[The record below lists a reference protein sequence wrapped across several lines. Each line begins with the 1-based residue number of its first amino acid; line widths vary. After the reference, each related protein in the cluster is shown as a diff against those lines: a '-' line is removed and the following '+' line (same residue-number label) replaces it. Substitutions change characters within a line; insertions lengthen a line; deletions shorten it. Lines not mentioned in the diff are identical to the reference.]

1 MSPRSTDYA
10 LLSQDVYHDTE
21 KNKKVTLDGITYRV
35 IDTASN
41 PKTGFQAQAYERMD
55 VHPHQVIIAYRGTEF
70 DREPVHDGGVDAG
83 MVLAGVNLQTE
94 DSTRFAE
101 KVISEANQHAKDE
114 GRQLPEITV
123 TGHSLGGT
131 LAEIN
136 AARYGLKGET
146 FNAYGAAGL
155 MEGVP
160 AGGTQVI
167 DHVRAGDVVSAA
179 SAHFGEVRVYAAQ
192 KDIDTL
198 SHAGYR
204 DDGGIL
210 SIRNP
215 VKAIDFDS
223 HSIDNFVPD
232 SKLLGQS
239 IISPENEARY
249 RAHEGMIDRYRN
261 DVMDIRHGLSATWE
275 VPKAIGE
282 AGQRLGHEIRED
294 AQAVGHAVSHVAHE
308 VADTARHVRDEV
320 SADLHAAGHSVSEG
334 ASRAWN
340 TVLHPSTLFLNTDAV
355 PARVDQPGHPDH
367 PMFQQARK
375 GVTQIDQQHQRVP
388 DERSDRLAASL
399 VVAARES
406 GMKQI
411 HQVALSGDASRTYAV
426 QGEPSSP
433 LKRVAEVDTVQ
444 AMSTPIEQS
453 SLALQQMAQREQV
466 PADHQQQQ
474 HQQSHQAQ
482 HGPTLPGV

>member
-1 MSPRSTDYA
+1 VSPRSTDYA

-21 KNKKVTLDGITYRV
+21 KNKTVTLDGITYRV
-35 IDTASN
+35 IDTAN
-41 PKTGFQAQAYERMD
+41 NANTGFQAQAYERMD
-55 VHPHQVIIAYRGTEF
+55 VRPHQVIIAYRGTEF

-83 MVLAGVNLQTE
+83 MVLAGVNLQTA

-101 KVISEANQHAKDE
+101 KVIAEANQLAKDE
-114 GRQLPEITV
+114 GRQPPEITV

-136 AARYGLKGET
+136 AARFGLKGET

-155 MEGVP
+155 MEGIP
-160 AGGTQVI
+160 TGGTQVI

-179 SAHFGEVRVYAAQ
+179 SEHFGEVRVYAAQ

-198 SHAGYR
+198 SHAEYR

-215 VKAIDFDS
+215 VKAIDFDA

-232 SKLLGQS
+232 SKLLGHS
-239 IISPENEARY
+239 IMSPENEARY

-261 DVMDIRHGLSATWE
+261 DVMDIRRGLSASWE
-275 VPKAIGE
+275 IPKAIGK
-282 AGQRLGHEIRED
+282 AGQQLGHEVGEG

-308 VADTARHVRDEV
+308 VADTVGHLRDEV
-320 SADLHAAGHSVSEG
+320 STDIHAASHAVSDG

-340 TVLHPSTLFLNTDAV
+340 TVLHPSTLFLNSDPV
-355 PARVDQPGHPDH
+355 PVRIDHPGHPDH
-367 PMFQQARK
+367 PMFQQARD
-375 GVTQIDQQHQRVP
+375 GVRQIDTQHQRTP

-399 VVAARES
+399 VVAARET
-406 GMKQI
+406 GLQQI
-411 HQVALSGDASRTYAV
+411 HQVLLNSDASRTYAV
-426 QGEPSSP
+426 QGEPNSP
-433 LKRVAEVDTVQ
+433 LKRVAEVDTMQ
-444 AMSTPIEQS
+444 AMSTSLEQS
-453 SLALQQMAQREQV
+453 SLALEQV
-466 PADHQQQQ
+466 GQRNQMHAQTAQQQQ
-474 HQQSHQAQ
+474 HQQTQQ
-482 HGPTLPGV
+482 QGPASSGI